1 VDVATY
7 KAEFLSHYYE
17 GRLRPRTAYAFA
29 NIDIWARLAS
39 NAPGLANL
47 ATQLPFLRD
56 IAKLA
61 MGMPSE
67 RNIPA
72 FAPHTFR
79 DWFKRR
85 RPRNIGASPV
95 LLWPDTFNNY
105 FLPDTGKSAV
115 EVLEAAGF
123 HVRIPSASLC
133 CGRPLYD
140 FGMLDRAKT
149 LLLKIL
155 DALAEQIEGEV
166 PMVVLEPSCAAV
178 FRDELVNLF
187 PNDARARRLSQ
198 QTFLLSEFL
207 EKKAKHFELPQLA
220 RKALIHGHCHH
231 KSIMKMS
238 DEEAVLKR
246 MGIEYQAPAP
256 GCCGMAGSFGFEQD
270 KYDVSVAIGEL
281 ELLPA
286 VRKASPDCLIIA
298 DGFSCREQIAQ
309 CSDRHA
315 LHLAEVIQMAMR
327 TGTVPVDNAYPERV
341 GVRLRQAEVKRSMK
355 QTGLALTG
363 AATAVAILWTLA
375 RRE

>member
-1 VDVATY
+1 
-7 KAEFLSHYYE
+7 
-17 GRLRPRTAYAFA
+17 
-29 NIDIWARLAS
+29 
-39 NAPGLANL
+39 
-47 ATQLPFLRD
+47 
-56 IAKLA
+56 
-61 MGMPSE
+61 
-67 RNIPA
+67 
-72 FAPHTFR
+72 
-79 DWFKRR
+79 
-85 RPRNIGASPV
+85 
-95 LLWPDTFNNY
+95 
-105 FLPDTGKSAV
+105 
-115 EVLEAAGF
+115 
-123 HVRIPSASLC
+123 
-133 CGRPLYD
+133 
-140 FGMLDRAKT
+140 MLDRAKT

-256 GCCGMAGSFGFEQD
+256 GCCGMAGSFGFEED

-286 VRKASPDCLIIA
+286 VRKASPGCLIIA

-309 CSDRHA
+309 CTDRHA
-315 LHLAEVIQMAMR
+315 LHLAEIIQMAMR
-327 TGTVPVDNAYPERV
+327 ADAVPVDNAYPERV